1 MELSSR
7 PLTQPATSRLLPDA
21 PGYDEI
27 VAAHSFA
34 LAEEADGYDDPITG
48 MYVFTAAYLASRDC
62 CDLGCRHCP
71 YVAE

>member
-1 MELSSR
+1 MQLSDR
-7 PLTQPATSRLLPDA
+7 PLTQPATSRLPHDA
-21 PGYDEI
+21 PAYDQI
-27 VAAHSFA
+27 IAAHSRS
-34 LAEEADGYDDPITG
+34 LAEDADGYDDPVTG